1 MENIGLLNKLGI
13 GKYLKKVKEYVDA
26 NKPYIKTTYD
36 NLVNLR
42 NNSQLIPG
50 WQYRITDY
58 VTTTAQA
65 DTQSAGHQFDVI
77 VTADDES
84 TLNKV
89 ARACLHEGDTYF
101 SEAGVKL
108 EAWQIWYCLD
118 NDVNRFAWADEENG
132 KGVIYY
138 MKDEHDNEC
147 SYDFKNIQ
155 FKRYKITSFTNPDI
169 VNSDTMPLLYA
180 QDSSHGYGYE
190 VDMDDYIYCY
200 TFASNQTDDNEDLSV
215 TQLCDCRLNKFE
227 KHVLDTTV
235 KINLNNNVFFYHEVP
250 EYPSITEISN
260 NYFMHG
266 SHHNTFI
273 SAFYGNNIQNY
284 FRYNIG
290 CIYFNNVVRN
300 YVESNLACVYFTTN
314 TLEDSFRHNIIGSKC
329 VGNKFGGSAI
339 DNIIGSDCQA
349 NDFGITFQ
357 NNVIGSKCFGNKFGV
372 ATAHNI
378 IGSDCEANDCGIV
391 FQNNV
396 ISSNFS
402 RNNFANNT
410 VGNNFGSNFKYNNC
424 GPFFVTNTFVDN
436 TMYNNFGCSF
446 KTNKFGSKVGI
457 NSFGEQCINN
467 TFGGNIVGNTCH
479 SNTRNN
485 IIGSNFTHNIGK
497 FAYSTFGNNVHDDV
511 ENGAFI
517 TACDFGNSS
526 YFNLLVPS
534 SVSTENYVKNLKLCN
549 VNGTTSAYINIIP
562 PITNQDYELKIAKN
576 SKGEIKIYCEA
587 DLIA

>member
-13 GKYLKKVKEYVDA
+13 GKYLKKVKEYVDV
-26 NKPYIKTTYD
+26 NKPYIETTYD

-65 DTQSAGHQFDVI
+65 DTQSVGHQFDVI

-180 QDSSHGYGYE
+180 HESSRGYGYE

-227 KHVLDTTV
+227 KYVLDNTV
-235 KINLNNNVFFYHEVP
+235 KIYLNNNVFFYHEVP
-250 EYPSITEISN
+250 EYPSMTEISN

-273 SAFYGNNIQNY
+273 SAFNCNNIQNY

-290 CIYFNNVVRN
+290 CVYRVNAVGD
-300 YVESNLACVYFTTN
+300 YVESNLTCVAFIEN
-314 TLEDSFRHNIIGSKC
+314 TLEKSFNHNIIGSKC
-329 VGNKFGGSAI
+329 VGNKFGVAAGY
-339 DNIIGSDCQA
+339 NIIGSDCQT
-349 NDFGITFQ
+349 NDFGM
-357 NNVIGSKCFGNKFGV
+357 
-372 ATAHNI
+372 
-378 IGSDCEANDCGIV
+378 V

-396 ISSNFS
+396 ISSGFF
-402 RNNFANNT
+402 RNNFVNNT
-410 VGNNFGSNFKYNNC
+410 GGNNFGSNFKFNNC
-424 GPFFVTNTFVDN
+424 GPSFMTNTFVDN
-436 TMYNNFGCSF
+436 TMYNNFSCLF

-576 SKGEIKIYCEA
+576 SNGEIKIYCEA

>member
-180 QDSSHGYGYE
+180 QDSSRGYGYE

-250 EYPSITEISN
+250 EYPSMTEICN

-273 SAFYGNNIQNY
+273 SAFNCNNIQRY

-290 CIYFNNVVRN
+290 CVYRVNVVGD
-300 YVESNLACVYFTTN
+300 YVESNLTCVAFMGN
-314 TLEDSFRHNIIGSKC
+314 TLEKTFNHNIIGSKC
-329 VGNKFGGSAI
+329 VNNEFGVTAAH
-339 DNIIGSDCQA
+339 NIIGSDCQA
-349 NDFGITFQ
+349 NDFGM
-357 NNVIGSKCFGNKFGV
+357 
-372 ATAHNI
+372 
-378 IGSDCEANDCGIV
+378 V

-396 ISSNFS
+396 ISSNFFQ
-402 RNNFANNT
+402 NNFVHNT

-576 SKGEIKIYCEA
+576 SNGEIKIYCEA

>member
-1 MENIGLLNKLGI
+1 MAYINEDGIKVVLGNI
-13 GKYLKKVKEYVDA
+13 KEYVDA
-26 NKPYIKTTYD
+26 KESTLKTSITRNESMVSIKYEELVKLRDNKA
-36 NLVNLR
+36 LV
-42 NNSQLIPG
+42 PG
-50 WQYRITDY
+50 KQYRITDY

-84 TLNKV
+84 TLNEV
-89 ARACLHEGDTYF
+89 ARTCLHEGDTYF
-101 SEAGVKL
+101 SEAGAKL

-138 MKDEHDNEC
+138 MKDDHDNEC
-147 SYDFKNIQ
+147 PYDFKNIQ

-180 QDSSHGYGYE
+180 QESSRGYGYE

-215 TQLCDCRLNKFE
+215 TQLCDCKLNKFE
-227 KHVLDTTV
+227 KHELDNSI
-235 KINLNNNVFFYHEVP
+235 KISLNNNVFFYHESP
-250 EYPSITEISN
+250 EYSLTMAIKN
-260 NYFMHG
+260 NYFLHG

-273 SAFYGNNIQNY
+273 GGFYGNNIQKY

-290 CIYFNNVVRN
+290 CVYCDNVVSN
-300 YVESNLACVYFTTN
+300 YVESNLTCTSFAIN
-314 TLEDSFRHNIIGSKC
+314 TLEESFNNNIIGTKC
-329 VGNKFGGSAI
+329 VGNKFGFYSKG
-339 DNIIGSDCQA
+339 NIIGSDCQA
-349 NDFGITFQ
+349 NEFGMIFQ
-357 NNVIGSKCFGNKFGV
+357 
-372 ATAHNI
+372 
-378 IGSDCEANDCGIV
+378 D
-391 FQNNV
+391 NV
-396 ISSNFS
+396 ISSGFY

-410 VGNNFGSNFKYNNC
+410 GGNNFGSNFKFNNC
-424 GPFFVTNTFVDN
+424 APYFINNTFVDN
-436 TMYNNFGCSF
+436 TMNNNFGCSF
-446 KTNKFGSKVGI
+446 RTNKFGSKVGI

-467 TFGGNIVGNTCH
+467 TFGSNIVGNTCH

-511 ENGAFI
+511 ENGSFI

-526 YFNLLVPS
+526 YFNLQAPS
-534 SVSTENYVKNLKLCN
+534 SASTENYVKNLKFCN
-549 VNGTTSAYINIIP
+549 VNGTASEYVNITA

-576 SKGEIKIYCEA
+576 SNGELKIYCEA